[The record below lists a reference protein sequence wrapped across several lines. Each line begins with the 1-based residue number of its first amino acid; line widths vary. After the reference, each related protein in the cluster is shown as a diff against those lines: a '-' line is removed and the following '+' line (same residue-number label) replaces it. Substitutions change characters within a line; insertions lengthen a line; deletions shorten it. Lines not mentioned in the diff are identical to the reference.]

1 MIRLR
6 LWRLQSGLTQGEAAV
21 RLGLGLSTLALLE
34 KGRLRPT
41 QSQLELL
48 RRSFGTET
56 DSLFDLV
63 QERVG
68 VLS

>member
-6 LWRLQSGLTQGEAAV
+6 LWRLQSGLTQGEAAA

-34 KGRLRPT
+34 KGRLTPT

-48 RRSFGTET
+48 RGSFGTET
-56 DSLFDLV
+56 DSLFNLV

-68 VLS
+68 VAP

>member
-1 MIRLR
+1 MLR
-6 LWRLQSGLTQGEAAV
+6 IKLWRLQNGLKQGEAAA

-34 KGRLRPT
+34 SGRLRPT
-41 QSQLELL
+41 GAQIDRL
-48 RRSFGTET
+48 RRVFGTET

-68 VLS
+68 AAS